1 MSNYIN
7 TDTEDALKIIRRDY
21 EDGNAV
27 FSNSSET
34 NFDNLIADEITEKR
48 EVPETERVRDRENLL
63 IYVINLDFTY
73 QMALVDL
80 GNDTTAW

>member
-1 MSNYIN
+1 MKMAMLCPARNKFWQLDS
-7 TDTEDALKIIRRDY
+7 RR
-21 EDGNAV
+21 N
-27 FSNSSET
+27 NR
-34 NFDNLIADEITEKR
+34 EKR
-48 EVPETERVRDRENLL
+48 STGNEESERDRENLL

>member
-1 MSNYIN
+1 MKMAKLCIV
-7 TDTEDALKIIRRDY
+7 THQKHIW
-21 EDGNAV
+21 V
-27 FSNSSET
+27 
-34 NFDNLIADEITEKR
+34 FDNLIADEITEKR

-63 IYVINLDFTY
+63 INVINLDFTY